1 LRLAQN
7 GGLFFFIGY
16 LPQKNNGG
24 GLMVSVDS
32 SVFIQIVN
40 FLFLV
45 WVMNI
50 VLYKPIRKV
59 LIQRKGKVS
68 GLEEDIRKS
77 TQDAEEKEE
86 AFAAG
91 IREAKYGGLKEKEAI
106 LQEASKEEKQIIEE
120 INKKAQANLAKVRSQ
135 IAKETEEAE
144 VSLQKEVVAFANAI
158 GEKILGRAI

>member
-1 LRLAQN
+1 LALSGN
-7 GGLFFFIGY
+7 LFLLVIF
-16 LPQKNNGG
+16 PKKDGG

-50 VLYKPIRKV
+50 IVYKPIRKA

-68 GLEEDIRKS
+68 GLEEEIRKS
-77 TQDAEEKEE
+77 SQDAEEKEE

-91 IREAKYGGLKEKEAI
+91 IRKARSGGLKEKEAI
-106 LQEASKEEKQIIEE
+106 LQEASQEEKRIIEE
-120 INKKAQANLAKVRSQ
+120 INQKAQANLAKVRSQ
-135 IAKETEEAE
+135 IAKETQEAQ
-144 VSLQKEVVAFANAI
+144 VSLEKEVVAFANAI